1 MLERTKKRLTKKP
14 LEARFIGS
22 RDKIG
27 KLRDYAKEIGV
38 VEATDTVTIAE
49 AFPGYEE
56 NPQGMVLK
64 GARHR
69 EGFTQRELADLTGI
83 PQRHLSELEN
93 GKRQMGREW
102 ARKLADALNVSDY
115 RMLL

>member
-1 MLERTKKRLTKKP
+1 MLERMKKLRTEKL

-22 RDKIG
+22 RDQIV
-27 KLRDYAKEIGV
+27 KLRDYAKEIGLI
-38 VEATDTVTIAE
+38 EATETVTVAE

-69 EGFTQRELADLTGI
+69 EGLTQREVAELTGI

-102 ARKLADALNVSDY
+102 ARKLAVALNVSDY

>member
-1 MLERTKKRLTKKP
+1 MLERMKKRRTEKP
-14 LEARFIGS
+14 LEAHFIGS
-22 RDKIG
+22 RDKII
-27 KLRDYAKEIGV
+27 KLRDFAKEIGLI
-38 VEATDTVTIAE
+38 EAGETVTIAE

-69 EGFTQRELADLTGI
+69 EGLTQRELAELTGI

-102 ARKLADALNVSDY
+102 AKKIAGALNVSDY